1 PTDASYPRPLNSYKR
16 KRRTRELRRNSE
28 FTKQASKPVADCTR
42 LSCLAAVKESVG
54 KCCVLVLMEEK
65 VTVSIVDALGNKLR
79 DQPPFRLPVD
89 SGQLIA
95 TFKSKGDGVGDLLD
109 AEGYEVPFGKAMQAG
124 SYTYRVTEKIT
135 VSIVDAHDSK
145 KNGQRHTFKPGPS
158 TTWQAIVKELAK
170 YGEGFLKD
178 EEDNTVLL
186 AGSEAKAGDYKY
198 YVTAAA
204 AQSQAA
210 SAGLVIPARLV
221 EAVQDMAATL
231 KASTAPTLKRPKLP
245 SALSDISQT
254 AWDYVQQDFELQ
266 MVGLQPNDLPD
277 VKPAPDVPAYQ
288 WRDCREDDQKD
299 AYMLYI
305 RGIIPLD
312 ERTEWIQ
319 GDKHGMLLYANQVH
333 KWPVGEAE
341 LYHLSGTTDAA
352 AVLTAYISMGL
363 PWEGIRLTIEVKK
376 QIVNKLHFEVAAQL
390 ICANSTSSK
399 FKPLAILTDLV
410 DEWHLKYMSGHKLCA
425 GRFPSRAAA
434 VACIRDWLQKEKV
447 IETAETD
454 EPLQVAGASD
464 PGVLSPILKRARY
477 TYRLPVR
484 GPGEGAR
491 LRDLADCLPKEEAYK
506 VLCAAGIQD
515 LMQHYPQSGV

>member
-1 PTDASYPRPLNSYKR
+1 
-16 KRRTRELRRNSE
+16 
-28 FTKQASKPVADCTR
+28 
-42 LSCLAAVKESVG
+42 
-54 KCCVLVLMEEK
+54 MEEK

-135 VSIVDAHDSK
+135 
-145 KNGQRHTFKPGPS
+145 
-158 TTWQAIVKELAK
+158 
-170 YGEGFLKD
+170 
-178 EEDNTVLL
+178 
-186 AGSEAKAGDYKY
+186 
-198 YVTAAA
+198 
-204 AQSQAA
+204 SQAA
-210 SAGLVIPARLV
+210 SAGLVIPAKLV

-266 MVGLQPNDLPD
+266 MVGLQPNDLRD

-434 VACIRDWLQKEKV
+434 VACIRDWLQKV
-447 IETAETD
+447 
-454 EPLQVAGASD
+454 S
-464 PGVLSPILKRARY
+464 
-477 TYRLPVR
+477 RLPYVTSIH
-484 GPGEGAR
+484 
-491 LRDLADCLPKEEAYK
+491 
-506 VLCAAGIQD
+506 LC
-515 LMQHYPQSGV
+515 